1 MFMRPLIKIIAS
13 FSLAASM
20 LICAGVNAD
29 VWQVEKPGDITK
41 VFVRDDPWQPD
52 DLKQGI
58 LIPATYTSG
67 EGIFLDGIE
76 NEAAWATTPEVAVPL
91 SFGSVDS
98 AQLKA
103 LYTDD
108 DILLR
113 IRWADSTEDRLHHPW
128 VWDEELGTYKIGP
141 QVEDSLMLS
150 FEAYCE
156 WFPSFLTGY
165 DFDFDAWR
173 WLAGRTDPLGQALDL
188 SGSMKDA
195 QLSMNTLYK
204 PRNDKNEWN
213 LRITDLKE
221 GILHKPWD
229 ELDRQYM
236 IWPVLDTVYYH
247 ANLDG
252 RRGQE
257 FVRQIAAT
265 SLLPSSPDPVP
276 QFEPLKIDSGGADVQ
291 AKGHWEDGFWTV
303 ELRRKR
309 ITEDGTSYDIQFKR
323 LTQFSVQVYDH
334 VEGLDQSSESGRLF
348 FQFLEKEPLPLSES
362 ESDSQVAS
370 K

>member
-1 MFMRPLIKIIAS
+1 MAMHATIRNTLF
-13 FSLAASM
+13 FSLAAGM
-20 LICAGVNAD
+20 LICSGASAGVEE
-29 VWQVEKPGDITK
+29 VQKPGDITK

-52 DLKQGI
+52 NFKDGI

-67 EGIFLDGIE
+67 EDISLDGID
-76 NEAAWATTPEVAVPL
+76 NEVAWASATEVTVPL
-91 SFGSVDS
+91 SFGTVES

-103 LYTDD
+103 LYTDE
-108 DILLR
+108 DIVLR
-113 IRWADSTEDRLHHPW
+113 IRWADATEDRLHHPW
-128 VWDEELGTYKIGP
+128 VWDEELGNYKIGP

-150 FEAYCE
+150 FEAGCE

-195 QLSMNTLYK
+195 QLLINTAYT
-204 PRNDKNEWN
+204 PRYNENEWN
-213 LRITDLKE
+213 LRITDDQE
-221 GILHKPWD
+221 GNLHRPVE
-229 ELDRQYM
+229 ELDRQFM
-236 IWPVLDTVYYH
+236 RWPVLDQVFYH

-257 FVRQIAAT
+257 FARQTTAT
-265 SLLPSSPDPVP
+265 SSLPSSPNPVP
-276 QFEPLKIDSGGADVQ
+276 QYEPLKLEGGSADVR

-309 ITEDGTSYDIQFKR
+309 ITEDGTAYDIQFKR
-323 LTQFSVQVYDH
+323 LTQFSIQVYDH
-334 VEGLDQSSESGRLF
+334 VEGLDESSESGRLF
-348 FQFLEKEPLPLSES
+348 FQFLEKEPLPTP
-362 ESDSQVAS
+362 AP
-370 K
+370 